1 MKALVTGATGFL
13 GAWLVRL
20 LLERGHA
27 VRGLVRPG
35 TTLGA
40 LQGLGIEQARGDVTD
55 PTSLARAVEGCDWV
69 FHLAG
74 IRRAP
79 RREDFMRVNAEATR
93 TLLRACLAGAPSLKR
108 FVLAGSLAAAG
119 PSREGRKE
127 EDGFAP
133 VEAYGE
139 SKAAAE
145 RIALSFA
152 DQLPVAV
159 ARPPRIV
166 GPGDRENLF
175 FFKLA
180 RAGVVLAFSGPPRP
194 LSFIDVED
202 CARGLLT
209 LAERPEAAGQAFFLA
224 SPERTDLESLQL
236 SVAGALGV
244 RARRTRLPPA
254 VLPVAAAA
262 ADAVSLV
269 AGARLP
275 LNRKLAA
282 QLLAPGWTCDASK
295 ARRLLGFE
303 ARISLRESV
312 ERTARW
318 YREQQ
323 WL

>member
-1 MKALVTGATGFL
+1 MKALVTGANGFL

-20 LLERGHA
+20 LLERGHG

-35 TTLGA
+35 RALGA
-40 LQGLGIEQARGDVTD
+40 LEGLGIEEARGDVTD
-55 PTSLARAVEGCDWV
+55 PPSLARAVEGCDWV

-93 TLLRACLAGAPSLKR
+93 TLLAACLAGAPALKR

-119 PSREGRKE
+119 PSREGRRE
-127 EDGFAP
+127 EDGLAP
-133 VEAYGE
+133 VEWYGE
-139 SKAAAE
+139 SKAEAE
-145 RIALSFA
+145 RIALSFG
-152 DQLPVAV
+152 DRLPVTV

-180 RAGVVLAFSGPPRP
+180 KAGLVLTFSGPPRP
-194 LSFIDVED
+194 LSFVDVED
-202 CARGLLT
+202 CARGFLV
-209 LAERPEAAGQAFFLA
+209 LAERPEAAGQSFFLA

-236 SVAGALGV
+236 EVARALGV
-244 RARRTRLPPA
+244 RPRKIRLRPWILKA
-254 VLPVAAAA
+254 AAAA
-262 ADAVSLV
+262 ADAASVV
-269 AGARLP
+269 ARARFP

-282 QLLAPGWTCDASK
+282 QLLAPGWTCDPAK
-295 ARRLLGFE
+295 ARRVLGFE
-303 ARISLRESV
+303 ASVSLGQSV
-312 ERTARW
+312 ARAARW
-318 YREQQ
+318 YQEQG

>member
-20 LLERGHA
+20 LLERGHG

-35 TTLGA
+35 RTLGA
-40 LQGLGIEQARGDVTD
+40 LEGLGIEEARGDVTD
-55 PTSLARAVEGCDWV
+55 PASLTRAVEGCDWV

-74 IRRAP
+74 LRSAP
-79 RREDFMRVNAEATR
+79 RREDFMRVNAGATH
-93 TLLRACLAGAPSLKR
+93 TLLAACLAGAPALKR

-119 PSREGRKE
+119 PSREGKRE

-133 VEAYGE
+133 VEWYGE
-139 SKAAAE
+139 SKAEAE

-152 DQLPVAV
+152 DRLPVAV

-180 RAGVVLAFSGPPRP
+180 RAGVVLAFSGPTRP

-202 CARGLLT
+202 CARGLLA
-209 LAERPEAAGQAFFLA
+209 LAERPEAAGQSFFLA
-224 SPERTDLESLQL
+224 SPERTDLESVQL
-236 SVAGALGV
+236 EVASALGV
-244 RARRTRLPPA
+244 RPRKVRLPSSI
-254 VLPVAAAA
+254 LRAAAVA

-269 AGARLP
+269 AGTRLL

-282 QLLAPGWTCDASK
+282 QLLAPGWTCDPSK
-295 ARRLLGFE
+295 ARRVLGFE
-303 ARISLRESV
+303 AAVSLGQSV
-312 ERTARW
+312 ARAARW
-318 YREQQ
+318 YQEQG